1 MEKTLEKVND
11 LLNAKVGKISWYLIF
26 IIVLCFVVI
35 YKFFIW
41 KIKNKSIIL
50 NIINLLKAKLILIL

>member
-35 YKFFIW
+35 YKFFI
-41 KIKNKSIIL
+41 
-50 NIINLLKAKLILIL
+50 